1 MTTVF
6 SNIATL
12 FFIIIIGYL
21 AVHLKLFSHDGLK
34 ILGKYVLTLALPA
47 LIFQSIVK
55 QGPAEIL
62 NFGYLGGYLIGSL
75 STLIIGYLS
84 LRIIWKSS
92 QITSTFV
99 ATGMACA
106 NSGFIGYP
114 LLFIILPSVAS
125 TSLSLNMIVENLII
139 IPLILIM
146 AEKATAPHL
155 NALSLSKLILN
166 RLATNPIILS
176 MVMAILVTI
185 FKVQLPLFLNNGI
198 NVISHS
204 SVAVSLFVI
213 GGTIAKISITSVN
226 KNVIVVVIGKLFLL
240 PAAVWAGLYIMEMI
254 GYPID
259 NPDLHKAAIIMAA
272 TPAMSIYTVLALKYG
287 QEDLAATSMLLMTRI
302 SFFSLSTLLYLI

>member
-1 MTTVF
+1 M
-6 SNIATL
+6 
-12 FFIIIIGYL
+12 
-21 AVHLKLFSHDGLK
+21 
-34 ILGKYVLTLALPA
+34 PA

-55 QGPAEIL
+55 QGPTEIL

-84 LRIIWKSS
+84 LRFIWKSS

-146 AEKATAPHL
+146 AEKATAPNL
-155 NALSLSKLILN
+155 NAISLLKLILN

-176 MVMAILVTI
+176 MVMAILITVFFVAGLNVYMVGGFNTASIISKQWNKRNITI
-185 FKVQLPLFLNNGI
+185 KC
-198 NVISHS
+198 S
-204 SVAVSLFVI
+204 SV
-213 GGTIAKISITSVN
+213 
-226 KNVIVVVIGKLFLL
+226 IVRN
-240 PAAVWAGLYIMEMI
+240 WR
-254 GYPID
+254 
-259 NPDLHKAAIIMAA
+259 NNC
-272 TPAMSIYTVLALKYG
+272 
-287 QEDLAATSMLLMTRI
+287 
-302 SFFSLSTLLYLI
+302 